1 MIEIIGNNGCTVHYK
16 CSCGIKGRC
25 MIKPLE
31 SEGMVIA
38 NITCPLC
45 YATERVKLVQYEEDK
60 EDAIST
66 KKITWACVLH
76 NEITDYELKEDL
88 DD

>member
-1 MIEIIGNNGCTVHYK
+1 MIEIIGNKGCTVHYR

-31 SEGMVIA
+31 SEGTVVT

-45 YATERVKLVQYEEDK
+45 YATERVKLIQYEENK
-60 EDAIST
+60 EEAMAQG
-66 KKITWACVLH
+66 KVTWACVLH
-76 NEITDYELKEDL
+76 NEVTDYELQEDL
-88 DD
+88 DA